1 MTTLDGE
8 ILEVADIPSDERQL
22 ARGTLIP
29 PLVNAH
35 THLEFSSLRA
45 PIQPPLPFP
54 DWIRAVVGWRR
65 KQNPSEIRAAIR
77 SGVNE
82 TTAAGCQLVG
92 EICTS
97 EDAHQ
102 HLVRCCVGPSPKV
115 ISFRE
120 VLGFS
125 ADRIQQQMKL
135 LTDHATEHHDSV
147 LPGISPHAPYSTH
160 PDLVQSAVA
169 LAASRNVPVAMHI
182 AETLD
187 ERQLLESQSG
197 PFREFLE
204 QIGMWDDTVLRSGG
218 SPLDYLQM
226 LNQAPH
232 ALAVHCNYLSPHE
245 IRFLAQHPSIA
256 VVFCARTHRWFQH
269 TAHPVRELIDA
280 GATVILGTD
289 GRASNPDLSVWDELT
304 SVSRL
309 LKQPVWELLP
319 MISTRAANALGE
331 NYKWN
336 CRVGQQLNGR
346 LALTT
351 ADSLEELNRQLIQ
364 IRGHQFVEA

>member
-1 MTTLDGE
+1 
-8 ILEVADIPSDERQL
+8 
-22 ARGTLIP
+22 
-29 PLVNAH
+29 
-35 THLEFSSLRA
+35 
-45 PIQPPLPFP
+45 
-54 DWIRAVVGWRR
+54 
-65 KQNPSEIRAAIR
+65 
-77 SGVNE
+77 
-82 TTAAGCQLVG
+82 
-92 EICTS
+92 
-97 EDAHQ
+97 
-102 HLVRCCVGPSPKV
+102 
-115 ISFRE
+115 
-120 VLGFS
+120 
-125 ADRIQQQMKL
+125 
-135 LTDHATEHHDSV
+135 
-147 LPGISPHAPYSTH
+147 
-160 PDLVQSAVA
+160 
-169 LAASRNVPVAMHI
+169 
-182 AETLD
+182 
-187 ERQLLESQSG
+187 
-197 PFREFLE
+197 
-204 QIGMWDDTVLRSGG
+204 MWDDTVLRSGG

-226 LNQAPH
+226 LNQAPY